1 MFTVIQQV
9 YGSDAGRLTLLITL
23 QATLALQLFLTKK
36 KYNTCILVDAL

>member
-23 QATLALQLFLTKK
+23 QATLALQLFLT
-36 KYNTCILVDAL
+36 YSNTCIMVDAL